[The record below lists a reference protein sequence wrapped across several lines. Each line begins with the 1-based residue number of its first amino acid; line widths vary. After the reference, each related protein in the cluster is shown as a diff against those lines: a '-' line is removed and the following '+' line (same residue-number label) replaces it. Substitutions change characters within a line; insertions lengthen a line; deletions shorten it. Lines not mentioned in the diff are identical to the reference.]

1 MTATK
6 CYDVVSYRNM
16 IELDDVSELIT
27 FKTGS
32 AVIALD
38 KVPDRQ
44 C

>member
-1 MTATK
+1 MK
-6 CYDVVSYRNM
+6 RHEVVSWEKM

-38 KVPDRQ
+38 KMLGG
-44 C
+44 